1 MSNQNNISLSA
12 AKHIAIIMD
21 GNRRWA
27 KSKGLKAIDGH
38 KKGITVVEEVI
49 KLAIDFRIDNLTL
62 FAFSSENWR
71 RKDNEIQDLI
81 GLLRFF
87 LNKQIDN
94 LLKEGICLKVLGDIS
109 LFPKDI
115 SKQLIKLEEKSSKN
129 TKLTLVIAMN
139 YGARQEITYSIK
151 KIANDL
157 LNKNISVPDIT
168 EEKISSYLY
177 TSGLPDPDLIIRT
190 GGDCRLSN
198 FLLWQAA
205 YSELIFIKKPWPE
218 FSKNDFKAA
227 INEFNKRERRFG
239 GF

>member
-1 MSNQNNISLSA
+1 MPINNIKKFNSFSNVQ
-12 AKHIAIIMD
+12 HVGIIMD

-94 LLKEGICLKVLGDIS
+94 LLK
-109 LFPKDI
+109 
-115 SKQLIKLEEKSSKN
+115 
-129 TKLTLVIAMN
+129 
-139 YGARQEITYSIK
+139 
-151 KIANDL
+151 
-157 LNKNISVPDIT
+157 
-168 EEKISSYLY
+168 
-177 TSGLPDPDLIIRT
+177 
-190 GGDCRLSN
+190 
-198 FLLWQAA
+198 
-205 YSELIFIKKPWPE
+205 
-218 FSKNDFKAA
+218 
-227 INEFNKRERRFG
+227 
-239 GF
+239 